1 MGLSWYVKSTSE
13 VPSKTSEL
21 PKNNQKPLLPRRN
34 PVSQKN
40 RSISMERNSPQEGF
54 PFVYEIL
61 QHMVKIEMRLENI
74 EKALNVL
81 KEKTVTKEQETT
93 TTTFQNNYGGKN
105 TLHFESFCKS

>member
-21 PKNNQKPLLPRRN
+21 PKLPRI

-40 RSISMERNSPQEGF
+40 RLIAMERNSPQEGF